1 MTGVIDVGGGLRGIY
16 GAGIFDRCLKEQI
29 QFDYCAGV
37 SAGSA
42 NVASYLGGQA
52 GRNYRFYHDYAARKE
67 YMSMHNFVR
76 GGSYIDLSYVYSI
89 LSDESGE
96 DPLNYAGICEN
107 PARMV
112 VVSTDAETGAPIY
125 FGKEDMAQNH
135 YEILSASSAIPA
147 VCAPQRI
154 AGKLCFDGGVA
165 DPVPVEKA
173 LRDGCEK
180 IVLILTKPLDVLK
193 PAAVD
198 RAGARVISRRYPRV
212 ARQMQKRFDVYMRG
226 VHAAQALSAQGKCLI
241 LAPNDCCGVKTL
253 TRDKGKLNLLYQKG
267 YADASAVAEFLK

>member
-1 MTGVIDVGGGLRGIY
+1 MIGVIDVGGGLRGIY
-16 GAGIFDRCLKEQI
+16 GAGIFDRCLKEQM
-29 QFDYCAGV
+29 QFDYCMGV

-52 GRNYRFYHDYAARKE
+52 GRNYRFYHDYAARRE
-67 YMSMHNFVR
+67 YMSLHNFLH
-76 GGSYIDLSYVYSI
+76 GGSYIDLGYVYGI
-89 LSDESGE
+89 LSDQNGE

-125 FGKEDMAQNH
+125 FGKEDMTQNH

-147 VCAPQRI
+147 VCAPQTVR
-154 AGKLCFDGGVA
+154 GKICFDGGVA

-180 IVLILTKPLDVLK
+180 IVLILTKPLDALK
-193 PAAVD
+193 PAPVD
-198 RAGARVISRRYPRV
+198 RAGARLLTRRYPKV
-212 ARQMQKRFDVYMRG
+212 AKGLQTRFDTFMRG
-226 VHAAQALSAQGKCLI
+226 VHTAQALCEQGKCLI

-253 TRDKGKLNLLYQKG
+253 TRDKAKLDLLYQKG
-267 YADASAVAEFLK
+267 YTDAASIADFLS

>member
-16 GAGIFDRCLKEQI
+16 GAGIFDRCLNENI
-29 QFDYCAGV
+29 QFDYCVGV

-67 YMSMHNFVR
+67 YMSMRNFVR
-76 GGSYIDLSYVYSI
+76 SGSYIDLSYVYSI
-89 LSDESGE
+89 LSDENGE

-112 VVSTDAETGAPIY
+112 VVSTDAETGAPVY
-125 FGKEDMAQNH
+125 FGKEDMTQNH

-147 VCAPQRI
+147 VCAPQCI

-180 IVLILTKPLDVLK
+180 IVLILTKPLTALK

-198 RAGARVISRRYPRV
+198 RAGAQVVSRRYPQV
-212 ARQMQKRFDVYMRG
+212 ARQMQKRFETYMRG
-226 VHAAQALSAQGKCLI
+226 VQTAQALSKEGKCLI

-253 TRDKGKLNLLYQKG
+253 TRDKEKLDLLYQKG
-267 YADASAVAEFLK
+267 YADASAVADFLK

>member
-135 YEILSASSAIPA
+135 YEILSASSAIPV
-147 VCAPQRI
+147 VCAPQCI

-198 RAGARVISRRYPRV
+198 RAGARVISHRYPQV
-212 ARQMQKRFDVYMRG
+212 ARQMEKRFDVYMRG

-253 TRDKGKLNLLYQKG
+253 TRDKGKLDLLYQKG
-267 YADASAVAEFLK
+267 YADASAIVDFLG